1 MLGLS
6 DVPENF
12 GKKRD
17 MEIANVPHHVAIIMD
32 GNGRWAQ
39 SRGRPRIFGH
49 KEGAKRV
56 RDVLEA
62 AGECGVKALTLFAF
76 SEENW
81 SRPEA
86 EVTALLGLLV
96 QYLKKEVAELHA
108 KKVKLRFIGDLARL
122 PANCQALLTRS
133 EKLTESNSGIV
144 LTIALSYSGRMDM
157 VKACQSI
164 AEKVQRGELN
174 PEDIDQEVVA
184 QNMFTKDLPDP
195 DLLIR
200 TSGEQRISNFLLWQL
215 AYTELYFSPV
225 FWPEFDKAC
234 FLEAICSYSNRARR
248 FGRVDPLEIAP
259 RVPSQENKFYAK
271 A

>member
-1 MLGLS
+1 
-6 DVPENF
+6 
-12 GKKRD
+12 
-17 MEIANVPHHVAIIMD
+17 MEIANIPHHVAIIMD

-81 SRPEA
+81 NRPET
-86 EVTALLGLLV
+86 EVSALLGLLV
-96 QYLKKEVAELHA
+96 QYLKKEIAELNA
-108 KKVKLRFIGDLARL
+108 KNVKLRVIGDVARL
-122 PANCQALLTRS
+122 PLNCQILLTRG
-133 EKLTESNSGIV
+133 ERLTENNTGIV
-144 LTIALSYSGRMDM
+144 LTIALSYSGRMDI
-157 VKACQSI
+157 VKACKSI
-164 AEKVQRGELN
+164 AEQVERGELTSA
-174 PEDIDQEVVA
+174 DVDHDLVA
-184 QNMFTKDLPDP
+184 QNLFTKDLPDP

-225 FWPEFDKAC
+225 YWPEFDKAC

-248 FGRVDPLEIAP
+248 FGRVEPLEVPPTA
-259 RVPSQENKFYAK
+259 PSQENKFYAK